1 MRVMASA
8 IEKLERE
15 FAAWVR
21 AAGAVA
27 AGFGRSALRLAL
39 EALEVRGG
47 DVLVPDFI
55 CAQVPEAVRQA
66 GARPVFYPVRRDLS
80 VDIAEFEA
88 RFTVG
93 TRAAIAAHYFG
104 RLLPEIGRLAAIG
117 RKNLAPL
124 IEDCALALGAS
135 AGGRRGGAWGD
146 LAVFSFTKSDWC
158 YGGGI
163 VTSNSAELL
172 GKLRVRRGE
181 IFQSSRGLLLRYGL
195 LRRAD
200 FAANRPTLSRAA
212 EHTGRWMER
221 LSGSK
226 EENFYDAGRFDA
238 RTAGF
243 AARRARRLLADL
255 PAATARRQDILR
267 QLFRALQDAR
277 EILFRAEVEHGDAGS
292 FLLIGCRDGE
302 AAAWVEQAAREGVT
316 LRRCWPAY
324 QQVNRGVLSAEVAWL
339 AEHLLL
345 LEVHPK
351 LTARE
356 VDRIA
361 LVLGRLA
368 AGTNADSTKHAL
380 PRGR

>member
-1 MRVMASA
+1 MRVMASV
-8 IEKLERE
+8 IEQLERE
-15 FAAWVR
+15 FAAWGS

-39 EALEVRGG
+39 EALEVCGG

-55 CAQVPEAVRQA
+55 CAQVPQAVRQA

-80 VDIAEFEA
+80 VNIAELEG

-104 RLLPEIGRLAAIG
+104 RLLPEIGRLAAIC
-117 RKNLAPL
+117 RKNLVPL

-158 YGGGI
+158 YGGGM
-163 VTSNSAELL
+163 VTSNSPELL
-172 GKLRVRRGE
+172 GKLRARRRE
-181 IFQSSRGLLLRYGL
+181 IFRPSSGLLWRYGL

-200 FAANRPTLSRAA
+200 FAANRPAWSRAA
-212 EHTGRWMER
+212 EHMGRWIER

-226 EENFYDAGRFDA
+226 EENFYDTGRFDVRA
-238 RTAGF
+238 AGF
-243 AARRARRLLADL
+243 TARRARQLLDDL
-255 PAATARRQDILR
+255 PAATVRRQEILR
-267 QLFRALQDAR
+267 QLFRALKDAR
-277 EILFRAEVEHGDAGS
+277 EILFRAEVEDGDAGS
-292 FLLIGCRDGE
+292 FLLIGCRDDE
-302 AAAWVEQAAREGVT
+302 AVSWVERAAREGVT

-324 QQVNRGVLSAEVAWL
+324 QRIEGLAAGLDLAWL
-339 AEHLLL
+339 EEHLLI

-351 LTARE
+351 LAANE

-361 LVLGRLA
+361 SVLERLA
-368 AGTNADSTKHAL
+368 GGANTDSATHAL
-380 PRGR
+380 RRQ